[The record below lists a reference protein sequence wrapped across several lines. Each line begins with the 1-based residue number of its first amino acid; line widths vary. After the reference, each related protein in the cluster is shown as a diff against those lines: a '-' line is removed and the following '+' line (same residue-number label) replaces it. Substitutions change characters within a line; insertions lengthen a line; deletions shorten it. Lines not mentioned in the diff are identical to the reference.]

1 MTPIGRNSALK
12 ALMGLVMV
20 LTITALACAVSTP
33 PPALPSPTGIIPP
46 TAPTRGQ
53 PLTVMFLDIGQGDAT
68 LIHSPGGRTMLIDGG
83 NGASDADNVILPALQ
98 AWGGDRLDVMVVTH
112 PDQDH
117 IGGLPRV
124 IETVPVSQVVLTGQV
139 HTTQT
144 YERLLTAI
152 RDKKLPAVRA
162 RGGMSLDFD
171 PALTTSI
178 LGPTDALVESDDTN
192 NASIVIRMTYG
203 TVTFLFVGDAEETE
217 EAVIMNSGADVH
229 AQILKVGHHGSRN
242 STSLDWLQ
250 AVSPQV
256 GVISVGENNRYGHP
270 HPEVLEL
277 LSRFGVKVYRTD
289 QQGTITVVTDGT
301 TYQVS
306 TER

>member
-1 MTPIGRNSALK
+1 MTLIGRNSALR
-12 ALMGLVMV
+12 ALIGLVIV
-20 LTITALACAVSTP
+20 LIITALACAVPTP
-33 PPALPSPTGIIPP
+33 PPALPSPAITIPP
-46 TAPTRGQ
+46 TAPTGGQ
-53 PLTVMFLDIGQGDAT
+53 VLTVMFLDIGQGDAT
-68 LIHSPGGRTMLIDGG
+68 LIRSPEGRTMLIDGG
-83 NGASDADNVILPALQ
+83 NAASDADNVILPALQ
-98 AWGGDRLDVMVVTH
+98 AWGGDRLDVMVITH

-124 IETVPVSQVVLTGQV
+124 IEAVPVDQVVLTGQV

-144 YERLLTAI
+144 YERLLAAI

-162 RGGMSLDFD
+162 RGGVSLDFD

-203 TVTFLFVGDAEETE
+203 AVAFLFIGDAEETE
-217 EAVIMNSGADVH
+217 EAVILNSGADVQ

-242 STSLDWLQ
+242 STSPAWLQ

-256 GVISVGENNRYGHP
+256 GIISVGENNRYGHP
-270 HPEVLEL
+270 QPEVLQW
-277 LSRFGVKVYRTD
+277 LSQFGVKVYRTD
-289 QQGTITVVTDGT
+289 QQGTITVTTDGT
-301 TYQVS
+301 TYEVS